1 MSFIVKRRQTA
12 LPSFYRDRTNAEQV
26 RFISATAGD
35 SYIFENTADAAERTY
50 RGITASGV
58 NQIDVLLP
66 FNFFLGLKHI
76 NLYLIDPATGSMT
89 KILRKLDYP
98 QAGAGAG
105 FYVGTALGGAA
116 LTFDEI
122 SSKEIRIYNTFAGDV
137 FEVGFGHTAAPATL
151 RNRVTIDNDSENI
164 AMELLGNGDGLVMRS
179 PDGARHRVVVNNGG
193 NVGTERLS

>member
-1 MSFIVKRRQTA
+1 MSFVLKRRQTN
-12 LPSFYRDRTNAEQV
+12 LPTFYRDRTNAEQQ
-26 RFISATAGD
+26 RFISASAGD
-35 SYIFENTADAAERTY
+35 SYIFENTADAAERTF

-76 NLYLIDPATGSMT
+76 NVWLLDPVTGSMT
-89 KILRKLDYP
+89 KLIRRLDYP

-116 LTFDEI
+116 VTFDEI
-122 SSKEIRIYNTFAGDV
+122 SSQEVRIYNTFAGDV
-137 FEVGFGHTAAPATL
+137 FKVGFDHTAAPATL
-151 RNRVTIDNDSENI
+151 HQRVTIDNDSENI
-164 AMELLGNGDGLVMRS
+164 GLEMLGSGDGLVLRS
-179 PDGARHRVVVNNGG
+179 PDGARHRLVINNGG